1 MNPVETV
8 RPVAAAE
15 NVLVD
20 LELEPAERGR
30 LVERLWG
37 ALGRPDRRFTVGTL
51 WAFATNAAGMA
62 FGFGSQVLLAR
73 VFGTKGYGLYLYV
86 LGWANIASLLC
97 TLEFSGAAV
106 RFVSEYAARNE
117 WALFRGFLRRSKQIV
132 GGTATVI
139 AALGL
144 VATLVAPGLSSQQRT
159 CLAIACALFPILS
172 MLQLLSSALQ
182 GLQRVL
188 DAQVP
193 FQVLRPILFALG
205 VLFLVAVA
213 GSSVGI
219 PGVLVIQA
227 LATGVALLLSAGL
240 LRRATPIQAWA
251 AFPEYRTREWLLTAV
266 HFIGISV
273 AQMILSAQADVLII
287 GTLRS
292 TSEAGLYG
300 AASQF
305 TTLVGFG
312 ASALMFMVQ
321 PRIADLHARRD
332 RRGLQRLVHQ
342 STTIGL
348 LASAPVLVLLLAFG
362 RPLLSVYGG
371 QFTVA
376 YPVLVVLGIAQVVMA
391 STGMLVGYL
400 LTMTG
405 NQREAARIIG
415 GSAALNL
422 LLTLI
427 LTPQFGIIGAAVATA
442 IAATARTVVLTSL
455 SARRLQL
462 DFLRPWR
469 SR

>member
-8 RPVAAAE
+8 RPVRASE
-15 NVLVD
+15 DLLLD
-20 LELEPAERGR
+20 LELRPSAHKG
-30 LVERLWG
+30 LLARLWVV
-37 ALGRPDRRFTVGTL
+37 LGMPDRRFTTGTL

-117 WALFRGFLRRSKQIV
+117 WPLFRGFLRRSKQIV
-132 GGTATVI
+132 GGTAAVI

-144 VATLVAPGLSSQQRT
+144 VASFVVPGLSSQERT
-159 CLAIACALFPILS
+159 CLAIACALFPLLS

-188 DAQVP
+188 EAQAP

-205 VLFLVAVA
+205 VLFLVAIA

-219 PGVLVIQA
+219 PGVLVMQT
-227 LATGVALLLSAGL
+227 LATGAALLLSVGL
-240 LRRATPIQAWA
+240 LRRAIPIQAWA
-251 AFPEYRTREWLLTAV
+251 AYPAYRTREWLLTAV

-287 GTLRS
+287 GTLRG
-292 TSEAGLYG
+292 TSEAALYG

-321 PRIADLHARRD
+321 PRIADLHARGD
-332 RRGLQRLVHQ
+332 RGGLQRLVHQ

-348 LASAPVLVLLLAFG
+348 LASAPVLFVLLTFG
-362 RPLLSVYGG
+362 RPLLSVYGR
-371 QFTVA
+371 QFTGA
-376 YPVLVVLGIAQVVMA
+376 YPVLVVLGIAQLVMA

-415 GSAALNL
+415 GSAVLNL

-427 LTPQFGIIGAAVATA
+427 LTPHFGIVGAAVSTA
-442 IAATARTVVLTSL
+442 VAATARTVVLTGL

-469 SR
+469 WR